1 MLFNNVY
8 KWMVH
13 LLIRWNSIL
22 IIFLIRTIQFCMK
35 HICLK
40 CIYSF
45 CSFRRVEIHEET
57 NSNTLKEY
65 LSLNIS

>member
-1 MLFNNVY
+1 MLFNDEY
-8 KWMVH
+8 RWIVH

-22 IIFLIRTIQFCMK
+22 IIFVIRTIQFAMK
-35 HICLK
+35 YIFLK

-45 CSFRRVEIHEET
+45 CSFRRVETHEET

-65 LSLNIS
+65 LPFNIS